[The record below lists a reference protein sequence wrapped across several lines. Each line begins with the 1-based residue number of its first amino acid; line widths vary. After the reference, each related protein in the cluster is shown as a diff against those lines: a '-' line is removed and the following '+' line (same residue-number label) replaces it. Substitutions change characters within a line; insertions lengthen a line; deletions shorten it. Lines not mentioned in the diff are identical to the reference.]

1 LRYFQRDSTFD
12 MQIALQEWDFD
23 PVGVE
28 TVPNRHKNGV
38 LNIINSMKNYLKI
51 LNLSFQ
57 MFHFLFCHFASRLSD
72 IRVIRKQLRFIP
84 IIGLLWGSGLKNL
97 LPNYRTRNMPAED
110 SEWCYSISRLFR
122 NASASFYCA
131 TTVFRLLPRAAG
143 KIELFYSTRLLYF
156 GNSLVNHFIVFTGAH
171 L

>member
-1 LRYFQRDSTFD
+1 MRYFQRDSTFD

-72 IRVIRKQLRFIP
+72 IRVILKQLLVIP
-84 IIGLLWGSGLKNL
+84 NNGLSLGLRIKK
-97 LPNYRTRNMPAED
+97 
-110 SEWCYSISRLFR
+110 F
-122 NASASFYCA
+122 
-131 TTVFRLLPRAAG
+131 TTKLQDP
-143 KIELFYSTRLLYF
+143 
-156 GNSLVNHFIVFTGAH
+156 
-171 L
+171 

>member
-1 LRYFQRDSTFD
+1 MRYYQRDSTFD

-57 MFHFLFCHFASRLSD
+57 MFHFLLCHFAPRLSD
-72 IRVIRKQLRFIP
+72 VRVIRKQLRVIP
-84 IIGLLWGSGLKNL
+84 NNGLSLGLRIKK
-97 LPNYRTRNMPAED
+97 
-110 SEWCYSISRLFR
+110 F
-122 NASASFYCA
+122 
-131 TTVFRLLPRAAG
+131 TTKLQDP
-143 KIELFYSTRLLYF
+143 
-156 GNSLVNHFIVFTGAH
+156 
-171 L
+171 